1 MGASGV
7 PPAEILSSQ
16 AKHVT
21 PVSARLL
28 TPTEAAKRLSV
39 SRRWLY
45 RNKHKLPFARRLSRK
60 VLRFDEA
67 GLERWLR
74 QVQP

>member
-1 MGASGV
+1 M
-7 PPAEILSSQ
+7 PAPEISSAGTVAGL
-16 AKHVT
+16 AKAVT
-21 PVSARLL
+21 PDPQSLL
-28 TPTEAAKRLSV
+28 TPAQAANRLSV

-67 GLERWLR
+67 GLERWLK
-74 QVQP
+74 QVTP